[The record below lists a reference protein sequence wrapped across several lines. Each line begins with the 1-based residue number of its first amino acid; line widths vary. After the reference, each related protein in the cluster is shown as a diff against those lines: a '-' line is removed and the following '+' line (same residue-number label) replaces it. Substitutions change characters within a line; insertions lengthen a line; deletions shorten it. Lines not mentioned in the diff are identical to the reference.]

1 MSDAED
7 GDPKRGAL
15 DILLRAASA
24 RGPDALCARWASD
37 ARDGETTLALELLA
51 THYAARLREAR
62 PSDDCAVLLLASP
75 EHRTLAAI
83 VAAQRVGLDVTL
95 ASPASDEI
103 AISAAAMQSRVRI
116 LVGPASFAGLPLSDR
131 IFKAAAASPL
141 VRLVALQG
149 GERSGALGLDA
160 ALEEEPV
167 ATGLPRS
174 PSTWEAING
183 EPPRL
188 IDEALALETARELVA
203 RAGMRAEDVIVSLVS
218 LASAPGLV
226 AGAFAPLLSGAHVI
240 WQTPFAASV
249 FAEALES
256 AARVHLVAP
265 LAVAPALMS
274 ARLLDTYRLA
284 SLTWVGEGAT
294 EIAGGLDPTRVFR
307 LAADLRLDDA
317 SGETAGHEFV

>member
-24 RGPDALCARWASD
+24 RGPDALRARWASD
-37 ARDGETTLALELLA
+37 AREGETTIALDLLA
-51 THYAARLREAR
+51 THYAARLYEAR
-62 PSDDCAVLLLASP
+62 PLDDSPVLLLGSP

-83 VAAQRVGLDVTL
+83 VGAQRLGLDVTL
-95 ASPASDEI
+95 ASPALDEI
-103 AISAAAMQSRVRI
+103 AIAAVATQSRARI
-116 LVGPASFAGLPLSDR
+116 LIGPMGFAGLPLSDR
-131 IFKAAAASPL
+131 IFTAAAASPL
-141 VRLVALQG
+141 VRLVALHG

-160 ALEEEPV
+160 PLEEEPS
-167 ATGLPRS
+167 AMSLSRS
-174 PSTWEAING
+174 PLTWEAVEG
-183 EPPRL
+183 EPARR
-188 IDEALALETARELVA
+188 IDALALEVARDLVA
-203 RAGMRAEDVIVSLVS
+203 RAGMRPEDVIVSLVS

-265 LAVAPALMS
+265 AAVAPALMS
-274 ARLLDTYRLA
+274 ARLLDNYRLA
-284 SLTWVGEGAT
+284 SLTWVGDGAM
-294 EIAGGLDPTRVFR
+294 EIPGGRDPTRVFR
-307 LAADLRLDDA
+307 LEAALRLDDA
-317 SGETAGHEFV
+317 SGETAGREFV